1 MATVSLSSTDKG
13 SFINLSENN
22 LRATTSTSGS
32 GGLRANI
39 GKNKG
44 KMYWEVE
51 NISGQLY
58 IGVSNDNSSLIT
70 ALSSNT
76 SNNDYRLY
84 ATSGKIMPPNIS
96 YGIDYTGKTVG
107 VALDIDNS
115 TLEFYVDG
123 ISQGVS
129 HADLNLLNGNI
140 YPFFWFGGTGRDL
153 RVNFGATPFKF
164 SVPVGYSSYQTL
176 NKTLISLSSGEYK
189 TWVNS
194 LWETVSNVSP
204 NRIIFENTGI
214 EDLSIIPESAW
225 QELAKQSPTIELV
238 TYVPTGNTPSN
249 ITQSYDALEK
259 NIKMNALPIGQLVVQ
274 KDDIKLYGSLTKAFV
289 ERLDDGLPQGVIR
302 TIVSFD
308 SGITWET
315 FKNGIWINVDASNS
329 EIIKSNGMTV
339 SEIMNIKEDDY
350 KSKLVI
356 NNKIKFAYYIEE
368 HIRGINSSKLSKSSL
383 SQKAIYDTPTISE
396 SSIYILNTVS
406 TIDLSLR
413 GKDLTGKIED
423 IDKGKVQYRVL
434 LNGNPYYPQD
444 GTFTEFKEAPLDIS
458 LRIDSNSIVVDAEN
472 SLRVEFKDYW
482 GAFDYWGTTFI
493 GTYNGLLFKDKTG
506 AFYAND
512 IGQVLKYL
520 DIGTLIAGQKSEE
533 FEIQLANSYGYDVVN
548 PKIVSLTES
557 VGFDIE
563 LSKSN
568 SPFVAESELLW
579 NQTLRDGES
588 LKFYMR
594 FATNVGTPPVMG
606 GMFELRVNADKV

>member
-1 MATVSLSSTDKG
+1 MAKIYTGNLIPTLTSNTAPQGVASASSEYSTILGAYRAFDKQDVDGWLTTQYTLTGWLAYEFSSSKRIRKYTIMPQNHNAGVARSPKAWTFEAWNGNQWIVLDTQTNVISWQLSQSKE
-13 SFINLSENN
+13 FEINNN
-22 LRATTSTSGS
+22 NS
-32 GGLRANI
+32 
-39 GKNKG
+39 
-44 KMYWEVE
+44 
-51 NISGQLY
+51 Y
-58 IGVSNDNSSLIT
+58 IKYRINV
-70 ALSSNT
+70 T
-76 SNNDYRLY
+76 SNNGD
-84 ATSGKIMPPNIS
+84 A
-96 YGIDYTGKTVG
+96 
-107 VALDIDNS
+107 
-115 TLEFYVDG
+115 
-123 ISQGVS
+123 
-129 HADLNLLNGNI
+129 
-140 YPFFWFGGTGRDL
+140 
-153 RVNFGATPFKF
+153 NFLAIGEL
-164 SVPVGYSSYQTL
+164 GMMDEILL

-308 SGITWET
+308 GGITWET
-315 FKNGIWINVDASNS
+315 FKNGIWINVDTSNS

-339 SEIMNIKEDDY
+339 SEMMSIKEDDY

-383 SQKAIYDTPTISE
+383 SQKAIYDTPTISQ